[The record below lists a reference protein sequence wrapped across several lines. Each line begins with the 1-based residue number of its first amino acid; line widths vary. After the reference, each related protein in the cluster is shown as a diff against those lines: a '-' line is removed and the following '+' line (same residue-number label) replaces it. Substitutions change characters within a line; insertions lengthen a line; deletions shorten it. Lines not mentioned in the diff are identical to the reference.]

1 MRLSRMPAATRKA
14 SLPVLS
20 RLRPTKAPGL
30 DMNLHCRGFKGRS
43 SQDYHKLMT
52 EKVLRAK
59 YGPPQGSKFTI
70 SAGFEIVVD
79 CEPYG
84 QVRRIE
90 FPGTAHDA
98 SGASTPQRVDEVVLE
113 LVPMSIRGKEISL

>member
-1 MRLSRMPAATRKA
+1 
-14 SLPVLS
+14 
-20 RLRPTKAPGL
+20 
-30 DMNLHCRGFKGRS
+30 
-43 SQDYHKLMT
+43 MT
-52 EKVLRAK
+52 EEVLRAK

-113 LVPMSIRGKEISL
+113 LVPMSIRGKEISWGQRRTPYYTKHTLYEHVMIIEAEDPELLDQRRSVTVLFSEHYQPNSTS